1 MEETKRS
8 KRIARAMSGE
18 HYDHSAQLAVER
30 LAVYHSRELERGALP
45 VALYYS
51 GKVSLCLTPE
61 LHAQASA
68 AAKASCRSLNGWMIE
83 IIKRGIESPIEK
95 L

>member
-18 HYDHSAQLAVER
+18 HYDHRAQLAVER
-30 LAVYHSRELERGALP
+30 LAVYHSRELDRGELP

-61 LHAQASA
+61 LHAQAAA
-68 AAKASCRSLNGWMIE
+68 AAKASSRSLNGWLVE
-83 IIKRGIESPIEK
+83 IIKRGVENPIEK